1 MGMFDRNQLAE
12 HLTFFEELG
21 VEGVSRDPAWRA
33 RPVESAAR
41 CTEPEST
48 PRAVSGSVQP
58 EPPLTAPPDP
68 RAAEPPPT
76 AETPAASAADAE
88 SAVTPSWTSDS
99 LWDAPAADTA
109 APDDVPPAERLRRI
123 RDDLGD
129 CTRCK
134 LHGGRTNLV
143 FGVGSPDA
151 ELMFVGEAPGRDEDL
166 QGEPF
171 VGRAGQLLTKIIEA
185 IDLRRADVYIAN
197 VIKCRPPQNRN
208 PERDE
213 VETCRP
219 FLFAQIDAIR
229 PRVIVALGSF
239 AVRTLL
245 DDERLPISRARGRV
259 YACRGAKLIPTF
271 HPAFLLR
278 SPDRKRDVW
287 EDMKRVRSILRGD

>member
-1 MGMFDRNQLAE
+1 MGMFHRDQLAE
-12 HLTFFEELG
+12 HLTFFGELG

-33 RPVESAAR
+33 RPVESADGG
-41 CTEPEST
+41 TEPDST
-48 PRAVSGSVQP
+48 PSAVSGGVRP
-58 EPPLTAPPDP
+58 EPPLTSPPDP
-68 RAAEPPPT
+68 RPAALPPA
-76 AETPAASAADAE
+76 AETPPASAADAE

-109 APDDVPPAERLRRI
+109 AADEAPPAERLRRI

-166 QGEPF
+166 RGEPF